1 MTVIISMGLFPT
13 YAQENK
19 APIEG
24 EKNEAIVSFE
34 LAGQIIR
41 YGYANESPMALLNG
55 AEIILSINPTDLKIV
70 KEEKTGTPDHGKKE
84 GKIEFDVKK
93 ILADAKQM
101 MNGDKSLLALADNIE
116 KRIGSSRGA
125 TGGASSIAATVYAN
139 SFISWTVNFVGGVR
153 ACVAVVGDGDTD
165 LDLYI
170 YDQNGNLIA
179 KDDGYSDSCIVEWY
193 PKWTGSFLIKVV
205 NRGSVYNTFGIA
217 TN

>member
-1 MTVIISMGLFPT
+1 MGLFPT

-24 EKNEAIVSFE
+24 ATNEAIVAFE
-34 LAGQIIR
+34 LAGQLLQ
-41 YGYANESPMALLNG
+41 YGYANESPLALLNG
-55 AEIILSINPTDLKIV
+55 AEIIISINPKDLKV
-70 KEEKTGTPDHGKKE
+70 ENEQRTGSMDNGKKS

-93 ILADAKQM
+93 ILADAKGM
-101 MNGDKSLLALADNIE
+101 MNGDKNLLALADNLE
-116 KRIGSSRGA
+116 KKIGSSRGA
-125 TGGASSIAATVYAN
+125 TGGASSTTATVYAN
-139 SFISWTVNFVGGVR
+139 SYITWNVNFVGGVR

-193 PKWTGSFLIKVV
+193 PKWTGAFLIKVV